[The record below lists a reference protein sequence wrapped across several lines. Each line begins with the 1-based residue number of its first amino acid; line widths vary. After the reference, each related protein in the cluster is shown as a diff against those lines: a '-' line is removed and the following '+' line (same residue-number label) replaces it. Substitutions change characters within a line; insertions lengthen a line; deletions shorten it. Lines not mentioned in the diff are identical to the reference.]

1 MSNYLANSLMCLFLI
16 IMTAIFWKREHPKLC
31 TFFLVLVIL
40 YLVTLITELSIKSDH
55 PDAES
60 IINFIS
66 LLVVIFLVFYT
77 KLWRKMP
84 GYQYCCDCTKEDYDK
99 GIAAKKAVADAK
111 AATRAATDAT
121 AKAANASAV
130 ASTVASSTD
139 N

>member
-1 MSNYLANSLMCLFLI
+1 MSNYLANSLMCLFLF
-16 IMTAIFWKREHPKLC
+16 IMTAIFWKRGHPKLC

-99 GIAAKKAVADAK
+99 GIVEKKAAADAE
-111 AATRAATDAT
+111 AATRATR
-121 AKAANASAV
+121 AANASNASAV
-130 ASTVASSTD
+130 ASSRH
-139 N
+139 